1 MKKSTI
7 IIILFINL
15 TVFSNA
21 QVARKIIVEHFTN
34 TECSI
39 CTSRNPGL
47 NANFNL
53 HPQVLHLSIHPSSP
67 YASCFLSQQNTID
80 NNARANYYGVFGGTP
95 RIVINGSVVSS
106 SINYADT
113 TLFSNYAGLSP
124 FTIAIKQYAISLDS
138 ILTRIVIHRVAGG
151 IPTGSASLFVGLVE
165 DTVFG
170 NGGNGELEHF
180 NVLRRSLFTSQ
191 GMPVTLPS
199 NIGDSLVLNM
209 TEKYSAFWDQDR
221 IATVAILQ
229 DPTGKQAIQSE
240 LSTTAK
246 SSLVLGVSTIP
257 KKIAAIHVFPN
268 PATNN
273 LFIENQN
280 NKIFTYKII
289 NINGAIV
296 KSNTT
301 QSNEIDVSDLSNG
314 TYTLKVFNEDISA
327 IQKIVVLH

>member
-1 MKKSTI
+1 M
-7 IIILFINL
+7 
-15 TVFSNA
+15 
-21 QVARKIIVEHFTN
+21 
-34 TECSI
+34 
-39 CTSRNPGL
+39 
-47 NANFNL
+47 
-53 HPQVLHLSIHPSSP
+53 
-67 YASCFLSQQNTID
+67 
-80 NNARANYYGVFGGTP
+80 
-95 RIVINGSVVSS
+95 
-106 SINYADT
+106 
-113 TLFSNYAGLSP
+113 FSNYAGLSP

-138 ILTRIVIHRVAGG
+138 ILSRIVIHRVASG

-191 GMPVTLPS
+191 GMLVTLPS

-273 LFIENQN
+273 LFIENLN

-314 TYTLKVFNEDISA
+314 TYTLKVFNEDFSA